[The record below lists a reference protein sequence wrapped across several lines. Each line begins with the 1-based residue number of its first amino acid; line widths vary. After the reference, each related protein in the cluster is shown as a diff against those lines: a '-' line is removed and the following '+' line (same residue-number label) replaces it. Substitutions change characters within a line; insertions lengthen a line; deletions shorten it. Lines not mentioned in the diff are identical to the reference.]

1 MRIGL
6 VALLFLPAVA
16 LAQRGGGFDLSHN
29 AIAGGGATFS
39 SGGDYRL
46 GGTIG
51 QAAAGPLNGGPFA
64 VHAGFWSA
72 PPSVAPPTA
81 TATLTAALS
90 TPTRTSPPSPSAT
103 TTHSLTP
110 TQIASTPLATS
121 SPTRSST
128 LTATTGTPTDG
139 PTALASPSS
148 TPTPSPTPTP
158 TPDAETCSGDCNRD
172 GAVTVD
178 ELVRGVNVALGA
190 AAVDTCAAMDGN
202 ADGTVAVNELIAGVN
217 RALSGC
223 PTAATGA
230 AAVPPPAGPADVR
243 AVAVIVEDVR
253 MVGNGA
259 PAVHVVDAAVAVVVD
274 SIAGDLAGGDPNV
287 GEVWMVDVDA
297 DGSTCR
303 T

>member
-6 VALLFLPAVA
+6 LALLFLPAVA

-51 QAAAGPLNGGPFA
+51 QAAAGPLSGGPYA
-64 VHAGFWSA
+64 LQAGFWSA
-72 PPSVAPPTA
+72 ALPVAPPTA
-81 TATLTAALS
+81 TATLTAAVN

-103 TTHSLTP
+103 TTHSMTP
-110 TQIASTPLATS
+110 TPIASTPLATS

-128 LTATTGTPTDG
+128 VTPTLGTPTG
-139 PTALASPSS
+139 SPTMLASPSS

-158 TPDAETCSGDCNRD
+158 DSETCSGDCNRD

-178 ELVRGVNVALGA
+178 ELVRGVNIALGA
-190 AAVDTCAAMDGN
+190 AAVDACAAMDGN
-202 ADGTVAVNELIAGVN
+202 ADGTVAVNELIAAVN

-223 PTAATGA
+223 PI
-230 AAVPPPAGPADVR
+230 AAVPPDEVAKRSDLPIR
-243 AVAVIVEDVR
+243 A
-253 MVGNGA
+253 
-259 PAVHVVDAAVAVVVD
+259 
-274 SIAGDLAGGDPNV
+274 
-287 GEVWMVDVDA
+287 
-297 DGSTCR
+297 
-303 T
+303 

>member
-1 MRIGL
+1 MRIAL

-51 QAAAGPLNGGPFA
+51 QAAAGALNAGPFA

-72 PPSVAPPTA
+72 PMPVAPPTA
-81 TATLTAALS
+81 TATLTAAVS

-103 TTHSLTP
+103 TTHSMTP
-110 TQIASTPLATS
+110 TRIASTPLATT

-128 LTATTGTPTDG
+128 VTATISTPTDG
-139 PTALASPSS
+139 PTTLASPSN

-158 TPDAETCSGDCNRD
+158 DPETCSGDCNHD

-190 AAVDTCAAMDGN
+190 AAVEICAAMDGN
-202 ADGTVAVNELIAGVN
+202 ADGTVAVNELVAAVN

-223 PTAATGA
+223 PTASDT
-230 AAVPPPAGPADVR
+230 
-243 AVAVIVEDVR
+243 
-253 MVGNGA
+253 
-259 PAVHVVDAAVAVVVD
+259 
-274 SIAGDLAGGDPNV
+274 
-287 GEVWMVDVDA
+287 
-297 DGSTCR
+297 
-303 T
+303 